1 MKTVIYADDNKTSLM
16 YIGLLL
22 KRFGFRV
29 MPADSGFEVLK
40 LMKLIEADVVVL
52 EVHMQHMDGVA
63 VLRHMREN
71 TLTSHIPVIMISADS
86 RHESVEA
93 CRNLGCAN
101 YLFKPLKVD
110 LLHNA
115 LQECFFTHKGI
126 SRKHLRALFHRKVI
140 VIHRE
145 TRYELFAE
153 TLSAGGIYLRKE
165 NPFPL
170 GDTLDL
176 TIPLT
181 QGDSLQLK
189 GSIIYI
195 KELLGDFLTLPPGM
209 AVQFNEMTAGEALR
223 LKNHLETIIAG
234 DILEGQEEKIIEK

>member
-1 MKTVIYADDNKTSLM
+1 MNTVIYADDNKTSLM

-170 GDTLDL
+170 GDSLDL
-176 TIPLT
+176 TIPLA

-189 GSIIYI
+189 GTIIYM

-209 AVQFNEMTAGEALR
+209 AVQFREITAGDALQ

>member
-29 MPADSGFEVLK
+29 MPADSGFEALK

-189 GSIIYI
+189 GTIIYM

-209 AVQFNEMTAGEALR
+209 AVQFREITAGDALQ

>member
-189 GSIIYI
+189 GTIIYM

-209 AVQFNEMTAGEALR
+209 AVQFREITAGDALQP
-223 LKNHLETIIAG
+223 KNHLETIIAG

>member
-1 MKTVIYADDNKTSLM
+1 MKTVIYADDNRTSLM

-22 KRFGFRV
+22 KRFGFKV
-29 MPADSGFEVLK
+29 MPADSGLEVLK

-189 GSIIYI
+189 GTIIYM

-209 AVQFNEMTAGEALR
+209 AVQFREITAGDALQ

-234 DILEGQEEKIIEK
+234 DILEGQEERIIEG

>member
-1 MKTVIYADDNKTSLM
+1 MKTVIYADDNRTSLM

-22 KRFGFRV
+22 KRFGFKV
-29 MPADSGFEVLK
+29 MPADSGLEVLK

-52 EVHMQHMDGVA
+52 EVHMQHMDGFA
-63 VLRHMREN
+63 VLRHIKEN
-71 TLTSHIPVIMISADS
+71 KLISHIPVIMISADS
-86 RHESVEA
+86 RHETVES
-93 CRNLGCAN
+93 CRKLGCTN
-101 YLFKPLKVD
+101 YLFKPLKVE

-115 LQECFFTHKGI
+115 LQECFFSRKGI

-145 TRYELFAE
+145 IRYELFAE
-153 TLSAGGIYLRKE
+153 TLSVGGIYLRKG
-165 NPFPL
+165 NPLPL

-181 QGDSLQLK
+181 QGDTLQLK
-189 GSIIYI
+189 GTIIYV

-209 AVQFNEMTAGEALR
+209 AVQFTGMTAGEAMR
-223 LKNHLETIIAG
+223 LKKHLETIIAG